1 MQIMRYLLE
10 LERIQ
15 MQFTKSKQ
23 GVEKAPQGAGTTSWL
38 NKSFFNNGLVE
49 SRKEG
54 KKAPDKQLR
63 ETTTVQRIPWAA
75 FKGYHS

>member
-23 GVEKAPQGAGTTSWL
+23 GVEKAPQGTGTTSWL

-63 ETTTVQRIPWAA
+63 
-75 FKGYHS
+75 

>member
-23 GVEKAPQGAGTTSWL
+23 GVEKAPQATGTTSWL
-38 NKSFFNNGLVE
+38 KKSFFNNGLVE

-54 KKAPDKQLR
+54 
-63 ETTTVQRIPWAA
+63 T
-75 FKGYHS
+75 G

>member
-1 MQIMRYLLE
+1 M
-10 LERIQ
+10 
-15 MQFTKSKQ
+15 
-23 GVEKAPQGAGTTSWL
+23 
-38 NKSFFNNGLVE
+38 VE